1 MPERFLINSS
11 FFTSN
16 VSLSLDFDRS
26 LLATNY
32 PKDIPVSHCNNISI
46 VHPFSPSYISTKYI
60 SDSHRLTIEFELV
73 CNASFPPSKPSKIF
87 QIYVSALYK
96 APIDCPIHARVSFLL
111 PKNSRFTCPH
121 RLLQEMIDRPTES
134 PLPFSNSLKN
144 STEITRLLPSS
155 LSNLAN
161 ERTQIKLVPKKPSE
175 PSQKLTDL
183 LPIVTNID
191 HRTRTS
197 TPPSNL
203 RGLGRREETR
213 ERGGRGKID
222 KQEWSSNGT
231 RTGPRFHPRFHHC
244 FCARREARG
253 RIINS
258 SPHSGGE
265 GNGG

>member
-1 MPERFLINSS
+1 MSNTCTSLLSS
-11 FFTSN
+11 PKEFQIHVPASITPR
-16 VSLSLDFDRS
+16 DDRS
-26 LLATNY
+26 PNR
-32 PKDIPVSHCNNISI
+32 IS
-46 VHPFSPSYISTKYI
+46 SP
-60 SDSHRLTIEFELV
+60 
-73 CNASFPPSKPSKIF
+73 
-87 QIYVSALYK
+87 
-96 APIDCPIHARVSFLL
+96 
-111 PKNSRFTCPH
+111 
-121 RLLQEMIDRPTES
+121 LLQ
-134 PLPFSNSLKN
+134 LQLKN

-155 LSNLAN
+155 FSNLAN
-161 ERTQIKLVPKKPSE
+161 ERTQIKPVPKKSSE